1 MRKSLEETWRYLET
15 MHSRVPRNPDGSP
28 AVLNRMPSIYDEE
41 PRLSFFRTGLEDADR
56 GYLTMPRTF
65 FGRSLFERVSFAGTD
80 LSESC
85 LCWNDFNDC
94 DFAGADLSGCDLRA
108 SSFERCSFAG
118 AVLRGA
124 DLRRSH
130 FDDCDFAGADLSGA
144 VAAHTDPWL
153 RLRERLSPAQVA
165 AMAWTEDAGP
175 EPEGG

>member
-1 MRKSLEETWRYLET
+1 MRKSLAKTWRYLESL
-15 MHSRVPRNPDGSP
+15 HSRVPRNADGSP
-28 AVLNRMPSIYDEE
+28 AVLDRMPSIYDEE
-41 PRLSFFRTGLEDADR
+41 PRLSFFGTGLEDVDHSS
-56 GYLTMPRTF
+56 LTMPRTF

-124 DLRRSH
+124 DLRRSY
-130 FDDCDFAGADLSGA
+130 FNACDFAGADLSGT
-144 VAAHTDPWL
+144 VAADIAPWVH
-153 RLRERLSPAQVA
+153 LRERLSPEQVA
-165 AMAWTEDAGP
+165 AVSWAADAGP
-175 EPEGG
+175 EPDGG